1 MRQPSE
7 LGTQLPG
14 QVPGQ
19 LSATLSMT
27 AATDRICAAIADEGC
42 AVEADFLPQATI
54 AALADEARAR
64 DAAGEFHVA
73 GVGRGSARM
82 QRSDVRGDRILW
94 LDQSSAD
101 LLQQPF
107 WQALDALRRALNE
120 TLQLGLFSIEAHYAL
135 YPPGAFYRRHRAQ
148 FRGRASSS
156 DVRVISCAMYL
167 NEDWTS
173 ADGGALRIYDD
184 ERIRDVL
191 PVAGTLVCFLS
202 DRFEHE
208 VLPATRERLALT
220 GWFRRRA

>member
-7 LGTQLPG
+7 LGAQLPG
-14 QVPGQ
+14 QV
-19 LSATLSMT
+19 SATLSVS

-42 AVEADFLPQATI
+42 AVEADFLPQAAI

-94 LDQSSAD
+94 LDQSSAG
-101 LLQQPF
+101 LVQQPF

-135 YPPGAFYRRHRAQ
+135 YPPGAFYRRHRDQ

-173 ADGGALRIYDD
+173 ADGGALRMYDD
-184 ERIRDVL
+184 ERVRDVL

>member
-1 MRQPSE
+1 
-7 LGTQLPG
+7 
-14 QVPGQ
+14 V
-19 LSATLSMT
+19 T
-27 AATDRICAAIADEGC
+27 AATDRICAAIADDGC
-42 AVEADFLPQATI
+42 AVEAGFLPRATI
-54 AALADEARAR
+54 VALADDARAH
-64 DAAGEFHVA
+64 DAAGKFHAA
-73 GVGRGSARM
+73 GVGRGSARA

-101 LLQQPF
+101 LVQQPF
-107 WQALDALRRALNE
+107 WLALDGLRRALNE

-135 YPPGAFYRRHRAQ
+135 YPPGAFYRRHRDQ

-173 ADGGALRIYDD
+173 ADGGALRMYDD
-184 ERIRDVL
+184 ERVRDVL

-220 GWFRRRA
+220 GWFRRRV